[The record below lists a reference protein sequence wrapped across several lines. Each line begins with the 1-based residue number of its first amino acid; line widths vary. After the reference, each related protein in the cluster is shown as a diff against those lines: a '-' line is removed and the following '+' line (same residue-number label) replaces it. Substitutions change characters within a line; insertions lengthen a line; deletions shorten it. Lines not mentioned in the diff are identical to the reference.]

1 MRTCFTRGLGCGPC
15 LPRSGVLPGMATKS
29 SFRVAGSIM
38 RQREKVTGHF
48 FSLIL
53 GLNSFTM
60 KISYNWL
67 NDYLETGLAADKTAA
82 LLTGC
87 GLEVESV
94 ETFDAVAGGLKGLF
108 VGEVK
113 EKAKHP
119 NADKLSVT
127 KVDVGSG
134 ELLNIVCGAP
144 NVEAGQK
151 VIVAV
156 VGTTVHP
163 VSGEPFEIKKSK
175 IRGELSEGMICAE
188 DEIGLGESHAG
199 IMVLDPAAVVGTPAA
214 DYFNMQSDEVLEI
227 GLTPNRAD
235 AASHFGVARDLSAV
249 LLSEALQKDLSATHQ
264 PAQLPKAVSFAEN
277 LPASPVAVELKNPE
291 ACIRYSGIYISG
303 LEIKP
308 SPEWLQRRL
317 RAIGVRPINNV
328 VDVTN
333 YVLHDLGQP
342 LHAFD
347 ADMIAGKKVIVQ
359 KVADKTA
366 FVTLDGVER
375 KLSANDLMI
384 CDAEKPMCIGG
395 VFGGLHSGVTEKTKS
410 IFLESACFEP
420 VHVRKTA
427 KHHALKT
434 DSSFRFERGT
444 DPEMTVFALQRAAY
458 LLAEVA
464 NGKVAGALTD
474 IYPEKVA
481 PKTVALSYAKCNTLI
496 GKSIDRSVIRK
507 IIAALGIEIVSDEN
521 DVLQLSVPAFKVDVT
536 RDADIVEEV
545 LRVYGYNNIEFPDFL
560 RASLSYAPKPDPEK
574 IRNAIADQL
583 SSNGFFEL
591 VNNSL
596 TRASYYELLEGNNPA
611 ANVNLLNPLSSD
623 LGILRRSLLF
633 GGLETIAYNQNRK
646 QPDLRLYEF
655 GKVYEKKAEV
665 AEGKWP
671 YKEMQRFAIF
681 MTGRKNPEAW
691 NTNAATL
698 DFYDLK
704 ATVQQLLV
712 RLGLNET
719 KFELTQGNQWAEAA
733 KIVSRKKEIV
743 QLGRLSAAMLKA
755 FDITGEVW
763 YAEFD
768 WDAVLSQAASSKETR
783 FSEVPKFPSVRRD
796 LALVLDKK
804 VSYKEIEEL
813 AWQTEKQLLR
823 EVNLF
828 DVYEGE
834 KLGAEKKSYAV
845 SFLLQDENATLT
857 DKQIEKIMEKL
868 TKVYTEKLGAVIR
881 A

>member
-1 MRTCFTRGLGCGPC
+1 
-15 LPRSGVLPGMATKS
+15 
-29 SFRVAGSIM
+29 
-38 RQREKVTGHF
+38 
-48 FSLIL
+48 
-53 GLNSFTM
+53 M

-67 NDYLETGLAADKTAA
+67 SDYIQTDLNAEQAGA

-94 ETFDAVAGGLKGLF
+94 EPFETVAGGLRGLV

-134 ELLNIVCGAP
+134 ELLSIVCGAP

-151 VIVAV
+151 VIVAT

-163 VSGEPFEIKKSK
+163 MTGEPFEIKKSK

-199 IMVLDPAAVVGTPAA
+199 IMVLDADAKIGTPAA
-214 DYFNMQSDEVLEI
+214 EFFGIKTDAVLEI

-249 LLSEALQKDLSATHQ
+249 LLATELQKDLNAEHV
-264 PAQLPKAVSFAEN
+264 PAKLPAIEILN
-277 LPASPVAVELKNPE
+277 EDLPASPIEVELKNPE
-291 ACIRYSGIYISG
+291 ACIRYSGIYITG
-303 LEIKP
+303 IEVKA
-308 SPEWLQRRL
+308 SPEWLQNRL
-317 RAIGVRPINNV
+317 RAIGLRPINNV

-333 YVLHDLGQP
+333 YVLHELGQP

-347 ADMIAGKKVIVQ
+347 ADTIAGKKIVVQ
-359 KVADKTA
+359 KVANETP
-366 FVTLDGVER
+366 FVTLDGAER

-384 CDAEKPMCIGG
+384 CDAEKPMCIAG

-420 VHVRKTA
+420 VHVRKTS

-458 LLAEVA
+458 LLNE
-464 NGKVAGALTD
+464 VAGAQIASSLVD
-474 IYPEKVA
+474 LYPEKVQ
-481 PKTVALSYAKCNTLI
+481 PKEVAFTFAKCEMLI
-496 GKSIDRSVIRK
+496 GKNIDHTIIKK
-507 IIAALGIEIVSDEN
+507 IIQALGMEIATEGKDA
-521 DVLQLSVPAFKVDVT
+521 LLLSVPAFKVDVT
-536 RDADIVEEV
+536 RDADVVEEV

-560 RASLSYAPKPDPEK
+560 RASLSFAPKPDPEK
-574 IRNAIADQL
+574 IQHTAANHLTAK
-583 SSNGFFEL
+583 GFFEIL
-591 VNNSL
+591 NNSL
-596 TRASYYELLEGNNPA
+596 TRAAYYDLLEGNSA
-611 ANVNLLNPLSSD
+611 ESNVNILNPLSSD
-623 LGILRRSLLF
+623 LGIMRRSLLF
-633 GGLETIAYNQNRK
+633 GGLESIAYNQNRK
-646 QPDLRLYEF
+646 QTDLRLYEF
-655 GKVYEKKAEV
+655 GKIYERKAEV

-671 YKEMQRFAIF
+671 YREMMRLSVF
-681 MTGRKNPEAW
+681 MAGKKQTESW
-691 NTNAATL
+691 NAKAVNV

-704 ATVQQLLV
+704 LVVGQLLE
-712 RLGLNET
+712 RLGLD
-719 KFELTQGNQWAEAA
+719 ELKYDTLEAA
-733 KIVSRKKEIV
+733 GWSNGLKVLSRKKEIV
-743 QLGRLSAAMLKA
+743 RFGSVAKNILKA
-755 FDITGEVW
+755 FDISTEVW

-768 WDAVLSQAASSKETR
+768 WDAILSQVGSAKPVHFE
-783 FSEVPKFPSVRRD
+783 EVSKFPAVRRD

-804 VSYKEIEEL
+804 VSYKEVEEL

-834 KLGAEKKSYAV
+834 KLGADKKSYAV
-845 SFLLQDENATLT
+845 SFIIQDENATLT
-857 DKQIEKIMEKL
+857 DKQIEKVMERL
-868 TKVYTEKLGAVIR
+868 TKMLTEKLGAVIR
-881 A
+881 S